1 MVKDIR
7 RKTRGSWWYGWVKYT
22 YYDIWTK
29 SEREGVRSTDWDF
42 ATKGE
47 AHREAEKLAGGL
59 SSPSPQPSFRGRKVG
74 PKTKKRPSRFNI
86 VEVGASRVE

>member
-1 MVKDIR
+1 MAKD
-7 RKTRGSWWYGWVKYT
+7 KAKKVRGSWWYGWVRYT
-22 YYDIWTK
+22 YTDYNGT
-29 SEREGVRSTDWDF
+29 ERDGRRATDWDF

-59 SSPSPQPSFRGRKVG
+59 ASPAPQPKFHGQAIG
-74 PKTKKRPSRFNI
+74 PKTKKRPSRFVI